1 MSDVAIS
8 VKSIS
13 KYFVLP
19 HQKANTI
26 KSFFVNPFKRYD
38 TERQTAFENISFD
51 IKKGE
56 FFGIV
61 GRNGSGKSTLLKCIA
76 GVYVPDIG
84 EIKVNGKLIPFIELG
99 VGFNPELSGRDNVYL
114 NGALLGFS
122 RKEITKMYDKIVEF
136 SELERFMDQKLKNY
150 SSGMQVRLAFSIAI
164 QTKGDVLLLD
174 EVLAVGDAAFQ
185 EKCQEFFSS
194 QKGKRTIILVTHDM
208 SAVEKYCN
216 RAMLID
222 NGRVVKIGSSDEIA
236 LMYRDMFIQEKD
248 AKTEKNNANVIKKLK
263 KDIVKLERVE
273 LYQSGSKVVKL
284 EALKPFK
291 LKIRLHSD
299 KHYEK
304 TILGINLLDSR
315 NNILLATST
324 KKLEPTT
331 RLSAG
336 STDIIFDIQNIFT
349 DGDYVV
355 NIALSDETSNG
366 RLLMHVPNA
375 FSFSIRG
382 IKMAKHSLT
391 HPNVSVTIE

>member
-1 MSDVAIS
+1 MSDIAIS
-8 VKSIS
+8 VKNLS
-13 KYFVLP
+13 KHFTLP

-38 TERQTAFENISFD
+38 TERQIAFEDISFD

-76 GVYVPDIG
+76 GVYVPDAG
-84 EIKVNGKLIPFIELG
+84 EIKVQGKLVPFIELG

-122 RKEITKMYDKIVEF
+122 RKEISKMYEKIVEF
-136 SELERFMDQKLKNY
+136 SELGRFMDQKLKNY

-164 QTKGDVLLLD
+164 QSKGDILLLD

-185 EKCQEFFSS
+185 EKCQEYFAS

-216 RAMLID
+216 RAMFID
-222 NGRVVKIGSSDEIA
+222 NGKVVKVGSSDEIA
-236 LMYRDMFIQEKD
+236 LMYKDMFIQEKD
-248 AKTEKNNANVIKKLK
+248 AKTEENNAKVLKKVK
-263 KDIVKLERVE
+263 KDIVKLESVE
-273 LYQSGSKVVKL
+273 LYQFGSRVGML
-284 EALKPFK
+284 EALKPFR
-291 LKIRLHSD
+291 LKIRLYSD
-299 KHYEK
+299 QLYEK

-324 KKLEPTT
+324 RKLEPTT
-331 RLSAG
+331 KLRSG
-336 STDIIFDIQNIFT
+336 STDFMFDIQNIFT

-355 NIALSDETSNG
+355 NIALSDETHNG

-391 HPNVSVTIE
+391 HPDVSVTIK